1 MSRRIME
8 TATFIIGISQGHDIE
23 FIIGSIPGLDSVE
36 QRQFH
41 AGKIPIDVC
50 WPTVTLL
57 VQGTRQQCLVIFN
70 ALAGVLD
77 EPEYS
82 DEE

>member
-1 MSRRIME
+1 ME

-23 FIIGSIPGLDSVE
+23 FIIGSVPGLDSVE
-36 QRQFH
+36 QRQFQV
-41 AGKIPIDVC
+41 GKIPNDVS
-50 WPTVTLL
+50 WPTTTLT
-57 VQGTRQQCLVIFN
+57 VKGTRQQCLVIFN

-77 EPEYS
+77 EPEFS